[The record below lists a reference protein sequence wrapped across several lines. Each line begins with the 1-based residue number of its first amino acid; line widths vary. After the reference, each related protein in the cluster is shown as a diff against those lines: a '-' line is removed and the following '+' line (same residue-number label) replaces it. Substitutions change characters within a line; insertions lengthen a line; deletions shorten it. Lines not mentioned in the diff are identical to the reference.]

1 MEGKVEDFKETR
13 FLNIED
19 RIFTLENL
27 KDLSLILSAQNQK
40 WASKK
45 IVLEYRFQLQTR
57 MAHIMNQGTI
67 AYLIL
72 IQY

>member
-45 IVLEYRFQLQTR
+45 K
-57 MAHIMNQGTI
+57 
-67 AYLIL
+67 
-72 IQY
+72 